1 MSCQPPAFNCQEQRH
16 TADRLLLIADRSLP
30 TAKYMTKKELRDTYK
45 QKRALLGEA
54 ETNRMQ
60 DLIMIRFQQLPLPFL
75 QYLHTYLPMDIQ
87 KEVDTWPVV
96 EFLQF
101 SNPGLRIVV
110 PKTDAEGNSMTH
122 YLYDEDTVLVK
133 NRYHI
138 MEPAGGKQVSSG
150 DIDLVLVPLLAFDER
165 GNRVGYGKGFYDR
178 FLAQCREDVIK
189 VGLSFFEAEP
199 LIEDSD
205 EFDIPLTYC
214 VTPQKVY
221 EF

>member
-1 MSCQPPAFNCQEQRH
+1 MHYTHHRTS
-16 TADRLLLIADRSLP
+16 
-30 TAKYMTKKELRDTYK
+30 MTKKELRDIYK
-45 QKRALLGEA
+45 KKRAVLGEA
-54 ETNRMQ
+54 EADKMQ

-75 QYLHTYLPMDIQ
+75 HYLHTYLPMDIQ
-87 KEVDTWPVV
+87 KEVDTRSVV
-96 EFLQF
+96 QFLKF
-101 SNPGLRIVV
+101 SNPGLHIVV
-110 PKTDAEGNSMTH
+110 PKTGTEGNSMTH
-122 YLYDEDTVLVK
+122 YLYDEHTVLVE

-138 MEPAGGKQVSSG
+138 MEPAGGERVASS

-178 FLAQCREDVIK
+178 FLAECRKDVIK
-189 VGLSFFEAEP
+189 VGLSFFEAES
-199 LIEDSD
+199 LIKDTD

>member
-1 MSCQPPAFNCQEQRH
+1 
-16 TADRLLLIADRSLP
+16 
-30 TAKYMTKKELRDTYK
+30 MTKKELRNTYK
-45 QKRALLGEA
+45 QKRTLLGEA
-54 ETNRMQ
+54 ETEKMQ

-96 EFLQF
+96 EFLKF
-101 SNPGLRIVV
+101 SNPGLSVVV
-110 PKTDAEGNSMTH
+110 PKTDPEGNSMTH
-122 YLYDEDTVLVK
+122 YLYDEHTVLVK
-133 NRYHI
+133 NRYRI
-138 MEPAGGKQVSSG
+138 IEPAGGKQVSSS
-150 DIDLVLVPLLAFDER
+150 DIDLVLVPLLAFDEQ

-178 FLAQCREDVIK
+178 FLAQCRKDVIK

-199 LIEDSD
+199 LIEDTG

>member
-1 MSCQPPAFNCQEQRH
+1 
-16 TADRLLLIADRSLP
+16 
-30 TAKYMTKKELRDTYK
+30 MTKKELRNTYK
-45 QKRALLGEA
+45 QKRVLLGEA

-75 QYLHTYLPMDIQ
+75 QYLHTYLPIDTQ

-101 SNPGLRIVV
+101 SNPGLSIVV
-110 PKTDAEGNSMTH
+110 PKTDAEGTSMTH
-122 YLYDEDTVLVK
+122 YLYDEDTILVK

-138 MEPAGGKQVSSG
+138 MEPAGGKQVSSK

-178 FLAQCREDVIK
+178 FLAQCRGDVIK
-189 VGLSFFEAEP
+189 VGVSFFEAEP
-199 LIEDSD
+199 RIEDTD

>member
-1 MSCQPPAFNCQEQRH
+1 
-16 TADRLLLIADRSLP
+16 
-30 TAKYMTKKELRDTYK
+30 MTKKELRDTYK
-45 QKRALLGEA
+45 QKRTLLGEA
-54 ETNRMQ
+54 ETGKMQ
-60 DLIMIRFQQLPLPFL
+60 DLILIRFQQLPLPFL
-75 QYLHTYLPMDIQ
+75 QYLHTYLPIDMR

-96 EFLQF
+96 EFLKF
-101 SNPGLRIVV
+101 SNPGLNIVV
-110 PKTDAEGNSMTH
+110 PGITPEGNSMTH
-122 YLYDEDTVLVK
+122 YLYDEHTVLIK

-138 MEPAGGKQVSSG
+138 MEPAGGEQVSNS

-178 FLAQCREDVIK
+178 FLAQCRKNVIK

-199 LIEDSD
+199 LIEDTD

-214 VTPQKVY
+214 VTPQKIY